1 MHKLGHFWLTFCPK
15 ICIFLRYYY
24 ESAFFSIGRT
34 KINVIISCSYPEVT
48 FDHTRHD
55 IFAHLARQQAFFL
68 EIWPKWPYLGPKM
81 PVLDNNALWQSCNIG
96 WKTNHK
102 VVNFGKWFL
111 CQFSPKT
118 WNFLH
123 GPFLTPQKSE
133 DEKVLKNIGMQR
145 GEKRKKREGG
155 VFHR

>member
-34 KINVIISCSYPEVT
+34 QINVIISCSYPEVN

-68 EIWPKWPYLGPKM
+68 RNMAKVAFFGPWVKT
-81 PVLDNNALWQSCNIG
+81 ALRPPPSALAEN
-96 WKTNHK
+96 
-102 VVNFGKWFL
+102 
-111 CQFSPKT
+111 QFSALFPGNSAENYFPPRFRSFSGKRCGKLIFRPQIICTPPPK
-118 WNFLH
+118 
-123 GPFLTPQKSE
+123 
-133 DEKVLKNIGMQR
+133 KN
-145 GEKRKKREGG
+145 
-155 VFHR
+155 